1 MQKVKNLFLNDKFIL
16 AVIIINTLTIFSEGF
31 NNLSIRTEFFINL
44 IDSITT
50 LLFIVEAI
58 IKIRHYKWKKYISSN
73 WNKIDFILIAP
84 SLPSFVLL
92 WFHLLDADLHFLL
105 VFRITRV
112 FKLLRFF
119 KFIPGI
125 ADLAKGI
132 KRALK
137 TSVVV
142 LFGFA
147 IYNLIVSV
155 LSCYLFKDI
164 APQYFGDPI
173 TSFYST
179 FKVFTV
185 EGWYE
190 IPDKMV
196 LTLDVTQSFFIKLYF
211 LVVLITGGI
220 FGLSIVNSIF
230 VDAMVS
236 DNNDELEAK
245 VDMLEHKIDFLI
257 QIIEKREGYVEG
269 EEGIDNVDDI

>member
-1 MQKVKNLFLNDKFIL
+1 MQKIKALFLNDKFIL
-16 AVIIINTLTIFSEGF
+16 TVIIVNTITIFSEGF

-44 IDSITT
+44 IDSLTT
-50 LLFIVEAI
+50 IIFIFEAI
-58 IKIRHYKWKKYISSN
+58 IKIRHLSWRGYIKSG
-73 WNKIDFILIAP
+73 WNKLDFLLIVP
-84 SLPSFVLL
+84 SLPSFILL
-92 WFHLLDADLHFLL
+92 WTHWIDYDLHFLL
-105 VFRITRV
+105 IFRVMRV
-112 FKLLRFF
+112 FKFLRFF
-119 KFIPGI
+119 KFVPGMSE
-125 ADLAKGI
+125 LAKGI
-132 KRALK
+132 RRALK

-155 LSCYLFKDI
+155 LSCYLFKEI
-164 APQYFGDPI
+164 SPEYFGDPV

-196 LTLDVTQSFFIKLYF
+196 LQLPVAQSFFIKVYF
-211 LVVLITGGI
+211 LLVLVTGGI

-236 DNNDELEAK
+236 DNNDLLIEK
-245 VDMLEHKIDFLI
+245 VDALENKIESLI
-257 QIIEKREGYVEG
+257 EIIESQDKNKGK
-269 EEGIDNVDDI
+269 